1 MTLQEMINELTDAAI
16 CAKNGAED
24 MQDLG
29 EYWLELIF
37 FYEQFETKHS
47 PELREAIEIS
57 ITLAYIS
64 LKENF
69 QIVEDEI
76 TTVVKRLNRI

>member
-1 MTLQEMINELTDAAI
+1 MINELEDAAV
-16 CAKNGAED
+16 CAKNGTGE

-37 FYEQFETKHS
+37 FHDQFETKHS
-47 PELREAIEIS
+47 PNLLAAIQAEI
-57 ITLAYIS
+57 IS
-64 LKENF
+64 AHSFLKENF

-76 TTVVKRLNRI
+76 TTVVRRLNPTC